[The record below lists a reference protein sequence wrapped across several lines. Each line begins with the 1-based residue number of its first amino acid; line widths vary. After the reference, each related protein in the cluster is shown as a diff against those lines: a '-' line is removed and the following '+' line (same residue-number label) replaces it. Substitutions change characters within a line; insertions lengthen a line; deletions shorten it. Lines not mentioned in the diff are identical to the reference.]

1 MAGPLDKIRILDLTA
16 MLLGPFAT
24 QILGDMG
31 ADVIKVEAPDGDAV
45 RTIGLARHPGMGALF
60 LNINRNKRSLV
71 LDLKQKAARD
81 VLLRLAASADVFVHS
96 MRPQAIARLGLGYD
110 EIAAVNPEIIYC
122 GAYGFGRAGPYHH
135 KAALDDIIQ
144 AASGLADVQGGRDG
158 APAYVNSPI
167 VDKTASLFTVYA
179 IAMALF
185 HRERTGAGQAIEVP
199 MFETMVAFNMVE
211 HLYGLSFEPP
221 LGTAGYPRALSPDR
235 RPYAT
240 SDGYLGVL
248 PYLDKHWTA
257 IFELAGRADL
267 AADPRFASVAAR
279 NENIDALYAELA
291 AIIATRS
298 TAEWLADLDAASIPA
313 MPVIAVQ
320 DLPQDPHL
328 KAAGF
333 WRLMEH
339 PSEGTLRTTQVPITM
354 SKSPGS
360 IRRLAPL
367 LGARSQEIPK
377 DAGLREADIEA
388 RTASGATLQARNHRQ
403 DKD

>member
-1 MAGPLDKIRILDLTA
+1 MAGPLDGIRILDLTT
-16 MLLGPFAT
+16 MLLGPLAA

-31 ADVIKVEAPDGDAV
+31 ADVIKVEAPDGDAI
-45 RTIGLARHPGMGALF
+45 RTIGPARHYGMAALF

-71 LDLKQKAARD
+71 LDLKQTAARD
-81 VLLRLAASADVFVHS
+81 VMLRLAANADVFLHS

-110 EIAAVNPEIIYC
+110 ELAAVNPTVIYC

-144 AASGLADVQGGRDG
+144 AASGLAEVQGALAG
-158 APAYVNSPI
+158 APAYVNSP
-167 VDKTASLFTVYA
+167 VADKTVALFVVYA

-221 LGTAGYPRALSPDR
+221 LATAGYPRVLSPDR

-240 SDGYLGVL
+240 KDGYFGVL
-248 PYLDKHWTA
+248 PYLDKQWTA
-257 IFELAGRADL
+257 IFELAGRPDL
-267 AADPRFASVAAR
+267 AADPRFGSGAAR
-279 NENIDALYAELA
+279 HENIDALYAELA
-291 AIIATRS
+291 AIIATRT
-298 TAEWLADLDAASIPA
+298 TAEWLADLDAANIPA
-313 MPVIAVQ
+313 MPVNAVQ
-320 DLPQDPHL
+320 DLPQDAHL
-328 KAAGF
+328 KAVDF

-339 PSEGTLRTTQVPITM
+339 PSEGTLRTTEVPVGM

-360 IRRLAPL
+360 IRRLAPR
-367 LGARSQEIPK
+367 LGEHSEEILK
-377 DAGLREADIEA
+377 EAGLHEAEIEA
-388 RTASGATLQARNHRQ
+388 MVTSGATLQ
-403 DKD
+403 DKG